1 MREQDLCVIIAS
13 MCAYAIKC
21 NRCVTF
27 DHVNVAPKLNT
38 SPTHVHDACAT
49 NVGMMEIEGVTSA
62 VREVRNHRGL
72 V

>member
-1 MREQDLCVIIAS
+1 

-49 NVGMMEIEGVTSA
+49 NVGMMEIEGQRLEKSEITGVLSGATEAS
-62 VREVRNHRGL
+62 EVY
-72 V
+72 